1 MNRFR
6 RGSLTIELL
15 LLMPVLL
22 ALVVGAVEMSLLVA
36 SEQKLEAAS
45 ATGARVAA
53 QGGDQYAVNQAVQDA
68 LRHSKLAGAKVIVR
82 LDDENGYPLP
92 TGSTVEV
99 RVQIN
104 ANQSVPDLL
113 GFIGFSIKKM
123 TLSGHTAMRKE

>member
-1 MNRFR
+1 MNLPR

-45 ATGARVAA
+45 ATGARTAA
-53 QGGDQYAVNQAVQDA
+53 QGGDQEAVRLAVREA
-68 LRHSKLAGAKVIVR
+68 LAHSKLCGAEVIVR

-92 TGSTVEV
+92 SGSTVEV

-104 ANQSVPDLL
+104 ANQAVPDLL
-113 GFIGFSIKKM
+113 SFIGFSIKEM